1 MRCWVTPVLLG
12 PLLLLQ
18 LAGFVAGETD
28 DYSAQHLPALIMLA
42 SRGGAA
48 GQSPHPVA
56 WVCGISAIGSYPQV
70 LEGNQ

>member
-56 WVCGISAIGSYPQV
+56 
-70 LEGNQ
+70 